1 MHRSSSDSSVDLAPV
16 TPSAEFLEVTD
27 LDVLLARLEND
38 QRDGG
43 NYDALW
49 MVSEFI
55 GPATPVRAA
64 AAVGGPNSS
73 SALWTPPVKTSIL
86 LTGHI
91 EVQRRRITKDGRV
104 KLKLALLGI
113 AVDRCGICMTQ
124 FKKAE
129 SARLSEGCKHAFH
142 DRCLARWVARSRTC
156 PLCRVVLE
164 IDPGR

>member
-1 MHRSSSDSSVDLAPV
+1 M
-16 TPSAEFLEVTD
+16 EVTD
-27 LDVLLARLEND
+27 LDVLLARLETD

-49 MVSEFI
+49 MVSDFI
-55 GPATPVRAA
+55 GPATPVRAVA
-64 AAVGGPNSS
+64 GDPNR
-73 SALWTPPVKTSIL
+73 SASWPPPAKTSVL

-129 SARLSEGCKHAFH
+129 SARLSEGCKHVFH

-156 PLCRVVLE
+156 PLCRVALE
-164 IDPGR
+164 MDAGR